1 MIIGKKVIENDIA
14 GSTNELAE
22 RLLGTDYL
30 PEGTVITASYQTA
43 GKGHGSNAW
52 LSEKGKN
59 LLISVILRPSYLE
72 AGEQFLISMFVSLG
86 IRDMLME
93 ATEGIDV
100 KVKWPNDILAAEK
113 KIAGILILNA
123 VSGRYLAHSIIGIG
137 LNINQDSFP
146 KEAGEAV
153 SLKMLT
159 SRQHELIA
167 CREHLFRTLDKRLMM
182 VTGAPGRLIE
192 DYLGSLY
199 RYRKMA
205 DYLINEKR
213 VEAMITGVD
222 EFGRLCL
229 SGKGGEE
236 FVCDIKDI
244 KYL

>member
-1 MIIGKKVIENDIA
+1 MIIGRKVIEKDIT
-14 GSTNELAE
+14 GSTNEFAE
-22 RLLGTDYL
+22 RLLGMDYI
-30 PEGTVITASYQTA
+30 PEGTVITASYQSA
-43 GKGHGSNAW
+43 GKGYGSNVW
-52 LSEKGKN
+52 YSEKGKN
-59 LLISVILRPSYLE
+59 LLMSVILRPLSLE

-93 ATEGIDV
+93 ATEGIDF
-100 KVKWPNDILAAEK
+100 KVKWPNDILAGEK
-113 KIAGILILNA
+113 KIAGILIQNA
-123 VSGRYLAHSIIGIG
+123 VSGRYIAHSIIGIG
-137 LNINQDSFP
+137 LNVNQDNFP

-159 SRQHELIA
+159 SWEHELPACRQH
-167 CREHLFRTLDKRLMM
+167 LFKKLDERLAM
-182 VTGAPGRLIE
+182 VTGSPGRLKE

-205 DYLINEKR
+205 DYVINEKR

-229 SGKGGEE
+229 AGRGGEE
-236 FVCDIKDI
+236 FICDIKDI

>member
-1 MIIGKKVIENDIA
+1 MIIGKKVIENDIT
-14 GSTNELAE
+14 GSTNQLAE

-59 LLISVILRPSYLE
+59 LLMSVILRPSYLE

-100 KVKWPNDILAAEK
+100 KIKWPNDILAGEK
-113 KIAGILILNA
+113 KIAGILIQNA

-167 CREHLFRTLDKRLMM
+167 CREHLFRSLDKRLMM
-182 VTGAPGRLIE
+182 VTVAPDKLIE

-205 DYLINEKR
+205 DYVINEKR

-229 SGKGGEE
+229 AGKGGEE
-236 FVCDIKDI
+236 FICDIKDI

>member
-1 MIIGKKVIENDIA
+1 MIIGKKVIENDIT

-59 LLISVILRPSYLE
+59 LLLSVILRPSYIE

-86 IRDMLME
+86 IRDTLME
-93 ATEGIDV
+93 VTDGIDV
-100 KVKWPNDILAAEK
+100 KVKWPNDILAGEK
-113 KIAGILILNA
+113 KIAGILIQNA

-146 KEAGEAV
+146 EEAGNAV

-159 SRQHELIA
+159 SRQHKLIA

-182 VTGAPGRLIE
+182 VTGAPDKLKE

-205 DYLINEKR
+205 DYVINEKR

-229 SGKGGEE
+229 AGKGGKE